1 MLQKYFMK
9 NNFTFQ
15 PRESLSFCILKDL
28 FLFLSVCVCVC
39 VCVYTCVCTWVQV
52 PMEPRGINLPA
63 AGVTDS
69 CELPDVGAENQ
80 TQVICK
86 SHTHTLSHWGISPA
100 SVV

>member
-39 VCVYTCVCTWVQV
+39 VCVCVHMCVH
-52 PMEPRGINLPA
+52 LS
-63 AGVTDS
+63 AGAHGTERYQPPCS
-69 CELPDVGAENQ
+69 WSYRQL
-80 TQVICK
+80 
-86 SHTHTLSHWGISPA
+86 
-100 SVV
+100 

>member
-39 VCVYTCVCTWVQV
+39 VCVCTHVCALECRCPWNREVSTSLQ
-52 PMEPRGINLPA
+52 L
-63 AGVTDS
+63 
-69 CELPDVGAENQ
+69 ELQ
-80 TQVICK
+80 TAV
-86 SHTHTLSHWGISPA
+86 SYLM
-100 SVV
+100 